1 VSSVVSHLLESDEPS
16 IRWKVRVGVLGEDP
30 DSRPIRLLRNEI
42 RRSPTVRRL
51 LDGHARL
58 QPRPY
63 AKWQGGHWVLLALA
77 DLGYP
82 AGADELIP
90 IRDRV
95 LAEWL
100 AEPYL
105 RDVVAPTKAVAQRVR
120 HQGVPVIDGRHRRCA
135 SQQGGALLAIRT
147 LGIDDGRTDTLVER
161 LRHWQWPDGG
171 WNCDLEPAAASSSVY
186 ETVLPM
192 RALAVAG
199 ETRAAARAANVLLDR
214 RLLYRRSDGQLI
226 KTEWTKLHY
235 PLYWHYDVLG
245 GLKALAQAGHIRDER
260 CQNALDLLRSKELP
274 SGGWPAQSRYY
285 RGVGENQ
292 LHFEHVDWGGVSS
305 RRMNEWVTADA
316 LTVLTAAGI
325 TAR

>member
-1 VSSVVSHLLESDEPS
+1 
-16 IRWKVRVGVLGEDP
+16 
-30 DSRPIRLLRNEI
+30 
-42 RRSPTVRRL
+42 
-51 LDGHARL
+51 
-58 QPRPY
+58 
-63 AKWQGGHWVLLALA
+63 
-77 DLGYP
+77 
-82 AGADELIP
+82 
-90 IRDRV
+90 
-95 LAEWL
+95 
-100 AEPYL
+100 
-105 RDVVAPTKAVAQRVR
+105 
-120 HQGVPVIDGRHRRCA
+120 VIDGRHRRCD

-161 LRHWQWPDGG
+161 LRHWQWADGG

-199 ETRAAARAANVLLDR
+199 ETGAAARAANVLLDR